1 MAVAAL
7 SNAALALTGSVAPQP
22 SGPAPAAGSAP
33 ESAQNFAKLVSR
45 QSDQKT
51 TPDGEHAQP
60 DSKLPADA
68 PTASPEDAAA
78 STEGDATADAE
89 TGDKPETL
97 LADIEAMVAAAAQ
110 LGNGQPVLPVIT
122 ISSAPTPVAD
132 SAGGET
138 ALPTVAAIL
147 AAGASLP
154 SQTPSADGAAPKGA
168 AATVPA
174 FATALS
180 TASGQNA
187 QAQTVTTGEPVASDP
202 ALTTGG
208 DAAPSA
214 TVAAAPTTTTGEPR
228 QATPEL
234 THIASL
240 IASLRQAFAPA
251 GTAQTAEPLRS
262 DGAAAPIAID
272 PQSAATVASEQAEA
286 AIPTVLRAPVVTSGG
301 DDASE
306 SETSEAPAVGGEAV
320 TAPTLPLPSSA
331 KTPVA
336 PVVTPKLSNEERSTD
351 EVSTPVTTGDDRISG
366 LDGADP
372 SVAAEALPKAPE
384 LPPVDTGETQSTAA
398 TVPTPAAPAP
408 SPAPATATDTG
419 MQVGDAGVTDGNSVQ
434 QQTIDR
440 HLDLARDTQWLD
452 RLARDISRAA
462 DHQGHLKFQ
471 LNPEHLGALTVEI
484 VNSAAGTAIRMSTD
498 TDQARQIIAD
508 AQPRLLA
515 EVRAQGLRVAESHV
529 DLNNQQ
535 SGGGTGSTGA
545 QAQQGQ
551 QGQSR
556 QPSEDNKPFSPNQS
570 AVRDEAVDSTERDDR
585 DLYA

>member
-45 QSDQKT
+45 QSDQKN
-51 TPDGEHAQP
+51 TPDGEQAQP
-60 DSKLPADA
+60 DGKLAADA

-78 STEGDATADAE
+78 STEGDAATDAE
-89 TGDKPETL
+89 AGDKPETL

-110 LGNGQPVLPVIT
+110 LGNGQPVIPVIT
-122 ISSAPTPVAD
+122 IPSAPTPVSD
-132 SAGGET
+132 SASGDS
-138 ALPTVAAIL
+138 AQPTVSAL
-147 AAGASLP
+147 LMAGTSLP
-154 SQTPSADGAAPKGA
+154 SQTPNADGAAADGP
-168 AATVPA
+168 AATAPA

-180 TASGQNA
+180 SASGQSG
-187 QAQTVTTGEPVASDP
+187 QAQTVTAGEPVASDP
-202 ALTTGG
+202 AVIAEG
-208 DAAPSA
+208 DAAPSD
-214 TVAAAPTTTTGEPR
+214 TVATAPTTTTGEPR

-251 GTAQTAEPLRS
+251 GTAQTAGPLKS
-262 DGAAAPIAID
+262 DGSPAPIAID
-272 PQSAATVASEQAEA
+272 PQSAATVATEQAAA
-286 AIPTVLRAPVVTSGG
+286 AIPTILRAPEVTTGG

-306 SETSEAPAVGGEAV
+306 SETSEAPAVDGETV

-336 PVVTPKLSNEERSTD
+336 QVVTPKLSNEELSAD
-351 EVSTPVTTGDDRISG
+351 KVSAPVTNDDDRISG

-372 SVAAEALPKAPE
+372 SVAAEALPKAPD

-398 TVPTPAAPAP
+398 TVPTPAAPT
-408 SPAPATATDTG
+408 PATAADTG

-508 AQPRLLA
+508 AQPRLIA

-535 SGGGTGSTGA
+535 NGGGTGSTGA

-556 QPSEDNKPFSPNQS
+556 QPSEDNKPFSLNQS
-570 AVRDEAVDSTERDDR
+570 AVRDEAVDSTDRDDR

>member
-45 QSDQKT
+45 QSDEKAT
-51 TPDGEHAQP
+51 SEGDHAQP
-60 DSKLPADA
+60 DGKLPADA
-68 PTASPEDAAA
+68 AIASPEDPAA
-78 STEGDATADAE
+78 SAEGDATADAE
-89 TGDKPETL
+89 TDEKPETL

-110 LGNGQPVLPVIT
+110 LGNGQPVIPVIT
-122 ISSAPTPVAD
+122 IPSAPAPVTD
-132 SAGGET
+132 SASGDS
-138 ALPTVAAIL
+138 AQPTVAAL
-147 AAGASLP
+147 LMAGTSLP
-154 SQTPSADGAAPKGA
+154 SQTPSADGAAANGTA
-168 AATVPA
+168 APVPA
-174 FATALS
+174 FAKALS

-187 QAQTVTTGEPVASDP
+187 QAQTATAGE
-202 ALTTGG
+202 
-208 DAAPSA
+208 PSA
-214 TVAAAPTTTTGEPR
+214 TDPAITAGGDVAPPATVADAPTTTTGELR

-251 GTAQTAEPLRS
+251 GTAQTAGPLKN

-272 PQSAATVASEQAEA
+272 PQSAATVAAEQAEA
-286 AIPTVLRAPVVTSGG
+286 AIPTILRAPVATTGG
-301 DDASE
+301 GEAIE
-306 SETSEAPAVGGEAV
+306 SDTSEAPSVDGEAV

-336 PVVTPKLSNEERSTD
+336 QVVTPKLSNEERSADT
-351 EVSTPVTTGDDRISG
+351 VSTPVTTDNDQISG

-384 LPPVDTGETQSTAA
+384 LLPVDTGETQSTAA
-398 TVPTPAAPAP
+398 ILPAPAAPAP
-408 SPAPATATDTG
+408 ATAADTG
-419 MQVGDAGVTDGNSVQ
+419 MQVGDAGVTDANSVQ

-508 AQPRLLA
+508 AQPRLIA

-556 QPSEDNKPFSPNQS
+556 QPSEDNKPFSLNQS
-570 AVRDEAVDSTERDDR
+570 AVRDEAVDSTDRDDR

>member
-22 SGPAPAAGSAP
+22 NGAAPAAGSAP

-45 QSDQKT
+45 QSDQKS
-51 TPDGEHAQP
+51 TPDGEQAQP
-60 DSKLPADA
+60 DGKLPVDA
-68 PTASPEDAAA
+68 PVASSEDAAT
-78 STEGDATADAE
+78 STDADATADTE
-89 TGDKPETL
+89 SGDKPETL

-110 LGNGQPVLPVIT
+110 LGNGQPIVPVIA
-122 ISSAPTPVAD
+122 IPSAPTPVTD
-132 SAGGET
+132 GTSDEQ
-138 ALPTVAAIL
+138 ALPTGPAVSTM
-147 AAGASLP
+147 GTSLQ
-154 SQTPSADGAAPKGA
+154 SQTPVSDSNPAV
-168 AATVPA
+168 ATATPVPA
-174 FATALS
+174 FASALTS
-180 TASGQNA
+180 SMGQNA
-187 QAQTVTTGEPVASDP
+187 QAQAPTVGEPGV
-202 ALTTGG
+202 T
-208 DAAPSA
+208 
-214 TVAAAPTTTTGEPR
+214 APTANASENISPIVSGTTAPATTTGEPR

-240 IASLRQAFAPA
+240 IDSLRQAFAPA
-251 GTAQTAEPLRS
+251 GTAQAVAPLKS
-262 DGAAAPIAID
+262 DGATTPIAID
-272 PQSAATVASEQAEA
+272 PLHAASVTAGKVAAATPTILRSPVLTTDDGKESASETAVPPSIDGKAIA
-286 AIPTVLRAPVVTSGG
+286 ASTG
-301 DDASE
+301 
-306 SETSEAPAVGGEAV
+306 
-320 TAPTLPLPSSA
+320 PLPNSA
-331 KTPVA
+331 KKPVAQVVA
-336 PVVTPKLSNEERSTD
+336 PVLSDKQPSPD
-351 EVSTPVTTGDDRISG
+351 EVGTPVMSDDDQISG
-366 LDGADP
+366 LDAADA
-372 SVAAEALPKAPE
+372 SVVAETLPEAPE
-384 LPPVDTGETQSTAA
+384 LPPVDVGDPQPAVATA
-398 TVPTPAAPAP
+398 PTPAA
-408 SPAPATATDTG
+408 ATLSTAADAG
-419 MQVGDAGVTDGNSVQ
+419 MQVGDAGIADGNNVQ

-508 AQPRLLA
+508 AQPRLIA

-570 AVRDEAVDSTERDDR
+570 AGRDDAVDSTERDDR

>member
-7 SNAALALTGSVAPQP
+7 SNAALALTGNVSPQP
-22 SGPAPAAGSAP
+22 ASPPPAAGSSP

-45 QSDQKT
+45 QSEQKNAS
-51 TPDGEHAQP
+51 DGEQAQP
-60 DSKLPADA
+60 ETKLPADPTVGA
-68 PTASPEDAAA
+68 TDEPTASTD
-78 STEGDATADAE
+78 SDLSADSE
-89 TGDKPETL
+89 TGEKPDTL

-110 LGNGQPVLPVIT
+110 LGTGQPIVPVLVVQPIPTAPVTEATATSAVIDQAAIIGT
-122 ISSAPTPVAD
+122 GTVTENRGTETGTPGTTGTPMSLPGFGAILPASTGPSGPVQTSSQRAPEAVGTV
-132 SAGGET
+132 ET
-138 ALPTVAAIL
+138 A
-147 AAGASLP
+147 
-154 SQTPSADGAAPKGA
+154 
-168 AATVPA
+168 
-174 FATALS
+174 
-180 TASGQNA
+180 
-187 QAQTVTTGEPVASDP
+187 EPVAVLP
-202 ALTTGG
+202 
-208 DAAPSA
+208 AAPA
-214 TVAAAPTTTTGEPR
+214 TAPTGNSAAQQ

-251 GTAQTAEPLRS
+251 TQTPAGSTPKSDAGTAPIVPMPQAVPTTVVE
-262 DGAAAPIAID
+262 AA
-272 PQSAATVASEQAEA
+272 AATVA
-286 AIPTVLRAPVVTSGG
+286 PL
-301 DDASE
+301 
-306 SETSEAPAVGGEAV
+306 V
-320 TAPTLPLPSSA
+320 TAPS
-331 KTPVA
+331 PVA
-336 PVVTPKLSNEERSTD
+336 TEAEGEDGKSIDPTITDSSDLIDALVVPTTSAAKKEVAEAVLPTRLAPQVAGDEPTSGLSTD
-351 EVSTPVTTGDDRISG
+351 
-366 LDGADP
+366 DGAPVLADD
-372 SVAAEALPKAPE
+372 APASATT
-384 LPPVDTGETQSTAA
+384 DTTAQLIEPTAA
-398 TVPTPAAPAP
+398 DTSGASTVSVPVPTPAAPT
-408 SPAPATATDTG
+408 SSTATDSG
-419 MQVGDAGVTDGNSVQ
+419 AVQADAAVADANASQ

-484 VNSAAGTAIRMSTD
+484 VNSAAGTAIRMSAD

-508 AQPRLLA
+508 AQPRLIA

-535 SGGGTGSTGA
+535 GGGSGTGSTGA

-570 AVRDEAVDSTERDDR
+570 AVRDDTADSADRDDR